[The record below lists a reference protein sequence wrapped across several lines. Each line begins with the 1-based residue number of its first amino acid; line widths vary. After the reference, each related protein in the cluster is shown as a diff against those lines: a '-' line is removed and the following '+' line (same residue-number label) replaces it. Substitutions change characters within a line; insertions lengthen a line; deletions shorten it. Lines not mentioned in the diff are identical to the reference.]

1 MKIII
6 DEHTIEIPDDQMKY
20 LSNVS
25 VDISEPIAPALGE
38 RRIGVNFDTA
48 VVETKNDEEKS

>member
-6 DEHTIEIPDDQMKY
+6 DEHKIEIPDEQMKY

-25 VDISEPIAPALGE
+25 VNITVPTPNDLRET
-38 RRIGVNFDTA
+38 RIGVNFDTA
-48 VVETKNDEEKS
+48 VVETKSDEEK